1 MKNPS
6 TFITKDGVSDA
17 GLMRAARDMF
27 DALEF
32 AAFALEHPGVVAPA
46 ALLRE
51 IGETLAIARG
61 EA

>member
-1 MKNPS
+1 MNTTPW
-6 TFITKDGVSDA
+6 ITKDGVADA
-17 GLMRAARDMF
+17 NLMHAARDMF

-46 ALLRE
+46 AVLRE
-51 IGETLAIARG
+51 IGETLAKARG